1 MQFGQRSHP
10 GKQTIPLRTG
20 TSTTQTPWQSWAS
33 GLLRRGTSGARVT
46 NINLVPLG
54 LLYGRRWCAGG
65 LPKPPAAGSIP
76 APPTILSER
85 RSPREIRPH
94 LRPARRGALRRHH
107 AGAGV
112 RPPGRAAGRRADDLT
127 RAEAIKK
134 ERPRKLRT
142 SESAYRRS
150 DENTIIVSFSPL
162 YVKRKSKRRC
172 TRIFC
177 VCFGIPE
184 EVMRHRKPGTKLLGR
199 HSRADPLCLGPSVRR
214 EASLCGDQ
222 LPDRRPRILLRVK

>member
-1 MQFGQRSHP
+1 MRFNRD
-10 GKQTIPLRTG
+10 TISFLN
-20 TSTTQTPWQSWAS
+20 PWQSWVS
-33 GLLRRGTSGARVT
+33 GLLRRGTSGARAT
-46 NINLVPLG
+46 KFDLVPLG

-76 APPTILSER
+76 APPAILNGR
-85 RSPREIRPH
+85 RSPCEIRPH

-134 ERPRKLRT
+134 APPEAGT

-150 DENTIIVSFSPL
+150 DENTIIVSFSL
-162 YVKRKSKRRC
+162 CAVKKKSKRRC

-184 EVMRHRKPGTKLLGR
+184 EVMRHQR
-199 HSRADPLCLGPSVRR
+199 DF
-214 EASLCGDQ
+214 
-222 LPDRRPRILLRVK
+222 